1 MGCFCIVPQSALS
14 RGVGPQ
20 CAGNGALHR
29 HIHCDLLAKVRDKL
43 LYPRQSTELQNGGYC
58 RDCAVLGMGLG
69 VHAASEARLAGFL
82 FVFCAFLIP
91 ISIHAN
97 GDSHTCTICHG
108 VWGSLAP
115 RVSAGVRPFLGRTE
129 ENNLTALSA

>member
-20 CAGNGALHR
+20 CAGNGAFHR

-69 VHAASEARLAGFL
+69 VHTASEARLAGFL
-82 FVFCAFLIP
+82 CFAPSSSPSVSMLTG
-91 ISIHAN
+91 IHTPALYTMVS
-97 GDSHTCTICHG
+97 GVLWPHG
-108 VWGSLAP
+108 FQL
-115 RVSAGVRPFLGRTE
+115 E
-129 ENNLTALSA
+129 YALS